1 MKKIYLSLLVLIF
14 LGCEEKST
22 YDNSSINKINEGNL
36 HRHIQILASDEYGG
50 RAPGSPGGEK
60 TKQYI
65 SQSFKDLSIEALDKN
80 YLIEVPLVEMTV
92 TKESYLSLIEN
103 NKERRLKQG
112 SETVYWTKRVSEKV
126 SVKNSDLVFVGYG
139 IVAPEYQWNDYKGID
154 MKGKTAVILIND
166 PGFATQD
173 SNLFKGNAMT
183 YYGRWTYKYEE
194 AARQGAEAVLI
205 IHETKP
211 AAYPWQVVETSWQ
224 GKQIDLKRDDM
235 GQNKVNVEAWITYP
249 IAKEIFTN
257 AKLDL
262 VELKQQALQKDFQP
276 VAIPGVKLKA
286 SLVNQINFSISHNVA
301 GIKKGTT
308 HPEEF
313 ILMMAHWDH
322 LGTKEGLSGDNIY
335 NGAVD
340 NATGI
345 AGILELARTLS
356 ASENQRS
363 LLFLAVTAEESGLLG
378 SAYFAEYPP
387 IELSN
392 IVAGYNF
399 DGVLPVGKTK
409 DVIVVG
415 HGASELEDILQRELE
430 KVGKYIV
437 PDPMPE
443 KGFFYRSDHI
453 SFAKKG
459 VPVLYADGGFDKLDG
474 CKKAGR
480 IFAEEYTAKH
490 YHQPSDEYDPNWDL
504 GGFVEQLTITANMVK
519 YLANSDRW
527 PKWYEGNEFKEIR
540 EKSLEKAI
548 NN

>member
-166 PGFATQD
+166 HGFATQD

-474 CKKAGR
+474 GKKAGR

-504 GGFVEQLTITANMVK
+504 GGFVDQLTITANMVK